1 MDAQNSSKTARVARP
16 QRDQVEWQPVSLDQL
31 LPADHRARLV
41 WSYVKLL
48 NLEPLY
54 AEIEVDGNTRGRT
67 AIAPE
72 VLVALWLL
80 ATIESIS
87 SARKLERCCERDIA
101 YRWLCGGVSVN
112 YHTLSDF
119 RVQHGKFLERL
130 LVDTVAALVHKGLIP
145 LETIAQDGMRV
156 RAGAGKSSFRRKPTL
171 EELQQQ
177 AQAHL
182 DQLQTE
188 LDSESERQAG
198 EARRKAAQV
207 RAAREREERIK
218 EALAQQET
226 LSQQR
231 EKRKKGDGEKTRVS
245 TTDPDARNMKMANG
259 GFDPAFNVQFATDRD
274 TRVIVGV
281 DVTNEGT
288 DAEQLPPMLAKI
300 ERDYGKTPATT
311 LVDGGFVNIDS
322 VTAAER
328 DGKTKVMA
336 QIPRAEQMRKHGN
349 DPHAPQYRDTPE
361 YSRFRQRMAQPEN
374 QALYKERPSIAEFP
388 NAVCRNQG
396 LRQFNVRG
404 LLKVKAIAL
413 WHALAFNFTRFL
425 NLEFKLT

>member
-1 MDAQNSSKTARVARP
+1 MNENNSSKTARVARP
-16 QRDQVEWQPVSLDQL
+16 HRDQVEWRPVSLDQL
-31 LPADHRARLV
+31 LTADHRARLV
-41 WSYVKLL
+41 WAYVKLL
-48 NLEPLY
+48 DLEPLY
-54 AEIEVDGNTRGRT
+54 AAIEVDGNTRGRT

-80 ATIESIS
+80 ATIESIG

-130 LVDTVAALVHKGLIP
+130 LVDTTAAFVHQGLIP

-156 RAGAGKSSFRRKPTL
+156 RASAGKSSFRRKPTL
-171 EELQQQ
+171 EELQKQ

-188 LDSESERQAG
+188 SDSESERQAG
-198 EARRKAAQV
+198 EARRKAARE
-207 RAAREREERIK
+207 RAAREQEERITK
-218 EALAQQET
+218 ALAQQEI
-226 LSQQR
+226 LSEQR

-259 GFDPAFNVQFATDRD
+259 GFDPAFNVQFATDKD

-288 DAEQLPPMLAKI
+288 DSEQLPPMLDKI
-300 ERDYGKTPATT
+300 EEDYGKRPSQA
-311 LVDGGFVNIDS
+311 LVDGGFVNNDS

-328 DGKTKVMA
+328 DGRTQVFS
-336 QIPRAEQMRKHGN
+336 QIPRAEQMRKYGN
-349 DPHAPQYRDTPE
+349 DPHAPQYRDSPE
-361 YSRFRQRMAQPEN
+361 YARFRQRMAQPEN

-404 LLKVKAIAL
+404 LVKVKAVAL
-413 WHALAFNFTRFL
+413 WHALAFNFARFI
-425 NLEFKLT
+425 NLEFKLS

>member
-16 QRDQVEWQPVSLDQL
+16 QRDQIAWQPISLDQL

-80 ATIESIS
+80 ATIESIG

-156 RAGAGKSSFRRKPTL
+156 RASAGKSSFRRKPTL
-171 EELQQQ
+171 EELQNQ
-177 AQAHL
+177 AQVHL
-182 DQLQTE
+182 AQLQTE
-188 LDSESERQAG
+188 SDSESERQAG
-198 EARRKAAQV
+198 EARRKAAQE
-207 RAAREREERIK
+207 RAAREREERIR

-231 EKRKKGDGEKTRVS
+231 EKRKTGDGEKTRVS
-245 TTDPDARNMKMANG
+245 TTDPDARTMKMANG
-259 GFDPAFNVQFATDRD
+259 GFDPAFNVQFATDKD

-281 DVTNEGT
+281 EVTNEGT
-288 DAEQLPPMLAKI
+288 DGGELPPMLEQI
-300 ERDYGKTPATT
+300 HRDYGKNPSHV
-311 LVDGGFVNIDS
+311 LVDSAYATKDS
-322 VTAAER
+322 VTAAEQR
-328 DGKTKVMA
+328 DTKVVSS
-336 QIPRAEQMRKHGN
+336 IPRAEQIRKHGN

-361 YSRFRQRMAQPEN
+361 YANFRQRMALPEY

-404 LLKVKAIAL
+404 LLKAKAVAL
-413 WHALAFNFTRFL
+413 WHALAYNFTRFL
-425 NLEFKLT
+425 NLEFQLS

>member
-1 MDAQNSSKTARVARP
+1 MDAKNSSKTARVARP
-16 QRDQVEWQPVSLDQL
+16 ERLQETWQPVVLDQL

-72 VLVALWLL
+72 VLVALWLF
-80 ATIESIS
+80 ATIEQIG
-87 SARKLERCCERDIA
+87 SARELARRCERDIA

-119 RVQHGKFLERL
+119 RVRHGKFLGRL

-145 LETIAQDGMRV
+145 LKTIAQDGMRV
-156 RAGAGKSSFRRKPTL
+156 RASAGKSSFRRKPTL
-171 EELQQQ
+171 EELQKQ

-182 DQLQTE
+182 DQLE
-188 LDSESERQAG
+188 KESDSESERQAG
-198 EARRKAAQV
+198 EARRKAAQE
-207 RAAREREERIK
+207 RAARERDARIK
-218 EALAQQET
+218 EALKQQEV

-259 GFDPAFNVQFATDRD
+259 GFDPAFNVQFATDGD

-281 DVTNEGT
+281 DATNEGS
-288 DAEQLPPMLAKI
+288 DAEQMPPMLDKI
-300 ERDYGKTPATT
+300 QENFGKTPAET
-311 LVDGGFVNIDS
+311 LVDGGFVNNDS
-322 VTAAER
+322 VTAAEQNDR
-328 DGKTKVMA
+328 TQV
-336 QIPRAEQMRKHGN
+336 ISSVPRAEQMRKHGN
-349 DPHAPQYRDTPE
+349 DPHAPQPRDTAE
-361 YSRFRQRMAQPEN
+361 YARFRQRMALPEN
-374 QALYKERPSIAEFP
+374 QALYKQRPSIAEFP
-388 NAVCRNQG
+388 NAVCRNHG

-404 LLKVKAIAL
+404 LVKVKAVAL
-413 WHALAFNFTRFL
+413 WHALAFNFLCFL
-425 NLEFKLT
+425 NLEFLPS

>member
-1 MDAQNSSKTARVARP
+1 MDAKNSSRTARVARP
-16 QRDQVEWQPVSLDQL
+16 ERNQVAWQPVALDQL
-31 LPADHRARLV
+31 LAADHPARLV

-54 AEIEVDGNTRGRT
+54 SEIEVDDNTRGRT

-72 VLVALWLL
+72 ILVSLWLL
-80 ATIESIS
+80 ATIENIGS
-87 SARKLERCCERDIA
+87 SRELDRRCERDIA

-119 RVQHGKFLERL
+119 RVRHGQFLEKL

-156 RAGAGKSSFRRKPTL
+156 RAHAGKSSFRRKPTL
-171 EELQQQ
+171 EELQKQ

-182 DQLQTE
+182 DQLQVE
-188 LDSESERQAG
+188 SDSDSERQAG
-198 EARRKAAQV
+198 DARRKAAQE

-218 EALAQQET
+218 EALRQHEA

-231 EKRKKGDGEKTRVS
+231 EKRKKGEGEKTRVS
-245 TTDPDARNMKMANG
+245 TTDPEARNMKMANG
-259 GFDPAFNVQFATDRD
+259 GFDPAFNVQFSTDGD

-288 DAEQLPPMLAKI
+288 DAEQLPPMLDKI
-300 ERDYGKTPATT
+300 EEDYGKTPAKT
-311 LVDGGFVNIDS
+311 LVDGGFVNNDS
-322 VTAAER
+322 VTAAEQNDR
-328 DGKTKVMA
+328 TQVLS

-349 DPHAPQYRDTPE
+349 DPHAPQYRDSPE
-361 YSRFRQRMAQPEN
+361 YARFRQRMAQPEN
-374 QALYKERPSIAEFP
+374 QALYKQRPSIAEFP
-388 NAVCRNQG
+388 NAVCRNRG

-404 LLKVKAIAL
+404 LVKVKAVAL

-425 NLEFKLT
+425 NLEFMPS

>member
-1 MDAQNSSKTARVARP
+1 MARP
-16 QRDQVEWQPVSLDQL
+16 QRDQVEWQPLSLDQL

-80 ATIESIS
+80 ATIEGIS

-119 RVQHGKFLERL
+119 RVKHGKFLERL

-171 EELQQQ
+171 EELQKQ

-188 LDSESERQAG
+188 SDSESERQAG
-198 EARRKAAQV
+198 EARRKSAQE

-231 EKRKKGDGEKTRVS
+231 EARKKGDGEKTRVS
-245 TTDPDARNMKMANG
+245 TTDPDARTMKMANG
-259 GFDPAFNVQFATDRD
+259 GFDPAFNVQFATDKD

-288 DAEQLPPMLAKI
+288 DAGELPPMLEQI
-300 ERDYGKTPATT
+300 QHHYGKTPAHV
-311 LVDGGFVNIDS
+311 LVDSAYATKDS
-322 VTAAER
+322 VTAAEQR
-328 DGKTKVMA
+328 ETKVVSS
-336 QIPRAEQMRKHGN
+336 IPRAEQIRKHGN
-349 DPHAPQYRDTPE
+349 DPHAPQYRDSPE
-361 YSRFRQRMAQPEN
+361 YVRFRQRMAQAEN